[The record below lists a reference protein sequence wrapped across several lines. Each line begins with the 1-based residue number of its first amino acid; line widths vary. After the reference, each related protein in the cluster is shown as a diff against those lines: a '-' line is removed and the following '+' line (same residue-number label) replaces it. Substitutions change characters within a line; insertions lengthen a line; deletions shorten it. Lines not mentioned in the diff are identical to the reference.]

1 MRGALAVWLFTLL
14 TVAHAWA
21 GKDPWKGK
29 PYQQW
34 TDDELQQIF
43 EQSPWSHVVR
53 MDRTWIPYVTK
64 ELPTQPING
73 SSRAM
78 PSSAATAAQMAQGSQ
93 VRFFVYWASSR
104 VMRSALARQEVLES
118 GRSEAEAF
126 KSVEQP
132 LPDYWIAIAGNDMTP
147 FQKND
152 EAFFQAHALLRLKK
166 AKQEIS
172 PNKVTYQRGPD
183 GKAITIAVFYFSNKT
198 STGVPLIPPEEKN
211 AQFSCPIGQSLLQVN
226 FEIQKMVDAKGPDL

>member
-1 MRGALAVWLFTLL
+1 MRRALAAWLFTLL
-14 TVAHAWA
+14 SVALAWA
-21 GKDPWKGK
+21 GKEPWKGK

-34 TDDELQQIF
+34 TDDDLQQIF
-43 EQSPWSHVVR
+43 QQSPWSHAVLI
-53 MDRTWIPYVTK
+53 DRTWIPYVTK

-78 PSSAATAAQMAQGSQ
+78 PSSAATTAQMAQGSQ

-104 VMRSALARQEVLES
+104 IMRSALARQEVLQS
-118 GRSEAEAF
+118 ARSEADAY
-126 KSVEQP
+126 KDVEQP
-132 LPDYWIAIAGNDMTP
+132 LPDYWIAIAGSDMTP

-166 AKQEIS
+166 TKQQIS
-172 PNKVTYQRGPD
+172 PSKVTYQRGPD

-198 STGVPLIPPEEKN
+198 STGDPVISPEEKSS
-211 AQFSCPIGQSLLQVN
+211 QFSCPIGQSLLQIN
-226 FEIQKMVDAKGPDL
+226 FETQKMVDAKGPDL